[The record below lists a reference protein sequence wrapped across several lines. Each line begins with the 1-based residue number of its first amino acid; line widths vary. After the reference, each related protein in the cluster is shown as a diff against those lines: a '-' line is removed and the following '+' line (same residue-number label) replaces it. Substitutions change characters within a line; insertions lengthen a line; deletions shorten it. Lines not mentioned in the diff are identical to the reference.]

1 MANISISLYIPSHTL
16 FGCDYDAKPEQNNNF
31 YNPSSNLQCQ
41 NELIFACSSTPKK
54 KKNFLT
60 NIFHK
65 VKLAR
70 FYLPII
76 PGVGVKFFAKLF
88 VSIDIEKID
97 AISQESQQISQ
108 LLTWNSR

>member
-1 MANISISLYIPSHTL
+1 ML
-16 FGCDYDAKPEQNNNF
+16 FR
-31 YNPSSNLQCQ
+31 S
-41 NELIFACSSTPKK
+41 KK
-54 KKNFLT
+54 KKKLT

-97 AISQESQQISQ
+97 AMSQRVATIF
-108 LLTWNSR
+108 TIVDVACC